1 MNLKR
6 IIREELED
14 LQWMSMGGEPAR
26 LLRGER
32 VRVYN
37 IGPEKAYEEWLSS
50 YLAMYKEGRFGN
62 NITGEIVGFSFH
74 MQSSVDKMSFI
85 IREDKTGEEIYF
97 PGYERLEKVKEKSGL
112 NLFYEKL

>member
-32 VRVYN
+32 IRVYN
-37 IGPEKAYEEWLSS
+37 IGPEEAYEDWLGY
-50 YLAMYKEGRFGN
+50 YLDEYKEGRFGN
-62 NITGEIVGFSFH
+62 NITGEIIGF
-74 MQSSVDKMSFI
+74 DRMSFI
-85 IREDKTGEEIYF
+85 LREDKTGEQIYF
-97 PGYERLEKVKEKSGL
+97 PGYERLEKENEKNGL

>member
-1 MNLKR
+1 MNLRR

-32 VRVYN
+32 IRVYN
-37 IGPEKAYEEWLSS
+37 IGSEKAYEDWLGH
-50 YLAMYKEGRFGN
+50 YLDEYKEGRFGN

-74 MQSSVDKMSFI
+74 MQSNTDKMSFI

-97 PGYERLEKVKEKSGL
+97 PGYERLEKENEKSGL